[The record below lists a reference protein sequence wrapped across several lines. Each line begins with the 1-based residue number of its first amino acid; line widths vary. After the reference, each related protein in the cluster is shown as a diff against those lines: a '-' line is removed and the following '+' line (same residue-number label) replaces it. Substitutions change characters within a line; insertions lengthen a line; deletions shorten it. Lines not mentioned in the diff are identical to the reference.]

1 MKSFPSLSFSDVSDG
16 LMCTEGAEMRD
27 TRFSKIHWRKQISKL
42 VNKVW
47 FGKHYESNGYMCCWE
62 IRK

>member
-1 MKSFPSLSFSDVSDG
+1 MKYIPFLSISDVSDG
-16 LMCTEGAEMRD
+16 LMCTKGAEMRNTD
-27 TRFSKIHWRKQISKL
+27 FSKIQRRKQMSKI

-47 FGKHYESNGYMCCWE
+47 FGERYESNTYMCYWE